1 MIKKALALAFIAVI
15 LVAVPVLALVPYS
28 APYTVTENASNSY
41 DMLGVVGLSNN
52 QWMADNGF
60 MNSSANDTRIE
71 TLGGLEKPHMVSDN
85 RTLTAIPVPANS
97 QTNLYYTTGNSELDS
112 FYTITGY
119 DGYVTASDNADLELG
134 DNFEVEQKGW
144 WDTGIIGSPFQN
156 AYTKKQTAFAIYN
169 SQSGEVTAGIEG
181 AWLDFERTNTDYV
194 TISDE
199 DEFSF
204 SDNGTDQPFS
214 VSAWVN
220 FEDATDSAILC
231 KAKDVTH
238 YEWFFAT
245 DGADKLNF
253 KLYIPDGTKNIGRLT
268 NAVTSNESTWC
279 HYVATYDGSETS
291 AGINIYIDGVDSD
304 TADVE
309 VLPYVGITPGD
320 SVLEIGSKF
329 THTSGLMDG
338 KMGEVKIFNV
348 ELTPAQV
355 LEEYNGGYFDNM
367 VARWTLAEGTGLPQ
381 DSSGNGFHATANTA
395 DWDGTY
401 VTASGVS
408 SGEREVLVRQT
419 TNLLTNGDFENGDP
433 PDDWSLVGAGASV
446 NRDGVTKRINSYSAN
461 VTRNGAQTRIEQ
473 FIANFADYAGLEVT
487 FGAWVKTSLADRV
500 FVSIND
506 GVVETPSSN
515 HPGDGEWHW
524 LSVTQTIA
532 DTPTR
537 LRLNCAVWNTNGTAY
552 FDNAQLIVGSD
563 FSGFKGNLLSN
574 WSFENGD
581 PPNDWGLVG
590 AGATSGQSTDQ
601 VKIGTYSCNLT
612 RSGANCYIW
621 SHIPEYG
628 QYKNEEVAFGC
639 WVYATV
645 ADRVRLRINDGVG
658 NAYSAYHSGNSD
670 WEWLTATRTVDSGAT
685 QLEVWPEIRNG
696 DTTAYFD
703 GAVLVVGSSSDLEI
717 TRRIEN
723 LQILVDDTLMDCSGN
738 ATVPDNA
745 NDWSFITGNVMPY
758 MEYLKFTIDGTE
770 YLWYQP
776 TSMIIGTNL
785 PNEATPGSYNG
796 TIVWGANPAGVDVSI
811 GSMVSSS
818 QPSIGVTGEEPASDI
833 LPPVEVSDWYVDPDV
848 GGSLLTNPMRPIV
861 TMLSDN
867 STMTEIQAWRLL
879 ALALILLVA
888 ATTARAVGRHQGLT
902 MISVGTAIGAMVA
915 FTIFPL
921 WTLIFAIGMFLGG
934 LVMERS
940 PSL

>member
-1 MIKKALALAFIAVI
+1 MIKKALALSFIAII

-28 APYTVTENASNSY
+28 APYTVTENASTSY

-60 MNSSANDTRIE
+60 MNSSGNDTRIE

-119 DGYVTASDNADLELG
+119 DGYVTASDNADIELD
-134 DNFEVEQKGW
+134 DNFEVEMKGW

-156 AYTKKQTAFAIYN
+156 AYTKKQTAIAIYN

-181 AWLDFERTNTDYV
+181 AWLDFERTNSDYV
-194 TISDE
+194 VISDE

-204 SDNGTDQPFS
+204 TDGAGNDQPFS
-214 VSAWVN
+214 VSACVN
-220 FEDATDSAILC
+220 FEDATASNLIN
-231 KAKDVTH
+231 KAVVAGDNM
-238 YEWFFAT
+238 EWYFST
-245 DGADKLNF
+245 EGTDKLIFRVGNTDF
-253 KLYIPDGTKNIGRLT
+253 TGYVGRTT
-268 NAVTSNESTWC
+268 NAVTSNESSWC

-304 TADVE
+304 TADSE
-309 VLPYVGITPGD
+309 ALPYTGMTNGTAPVDLGAYNN
-320 SVLEIGSKF
+320 
-329 THTSGLMDG
+329 HTANFLDG

-355 LEEYNGGYFDNM
+355 LQEYNGGYFDNM

-408 SGEREVLVRQT
+408 SGEKEVLVRQT
-419 TNLLTNGDFENGDP
+419 TNLLTNGGNP
-433 PDDWSLVGAGASV
+433 PDDWTLVGAGASV

-461 VTRNGAQTRIEQ
+461 LTRNGANCDIRQDITGFTSYI
-473 FIANFADYAGLEVT
+473 GKEVT
-487 FGAWVKTSLADRV
+487 L
-500 FVSIND
+500 
-506 GVVETPSSN
+506 
-515 HPGDGEWHW
+515 
-524 LSVTQTIA
+524 
-532 DTPTR
+532 
-537 LRLNCAVWNTNGTAY
+537 
-552 FDNAQLIVGSD
+552 
-563 FSGFKGNLLSN
+563 
-574 WSFENGD
+574 
-581 PPNDWGLVG
+581 
-590 AGATSGQSTDQ
+590 
-601 VKIGTYSCNLT
+601 
-612 RSGANCYIW
+612 
-621 SHIPEYG
+621 
-628 QYKNEEVAFGC
+628 GC
-639 WVYATV
+639 WVKASV
-645 ADRVRLRINDGVG
+645 PNKVRLRIDDGVG
-658 NAYSAYHSGNSD
+658 ATSNSEYHDGDGN
-670 WEWLTATRTVDSGAT
+670 WQWLTVTREIQSGASFVRVK
-685 QLEVWPEIRNG
+685 LLIENG

-703 GAVLVVGSSSDLEI
+703 GAVAVVGSSSDLEV

-738 ATVPDNA
+738 QTVPDNA

-770 YLWYQP
+770 HLWYQP
-776 TSMIIGTNL
+776 TSMIIGTDL
-785 PNEATPGSYNG
+785 PDRAGNPNDG
-796 TIVWGANPAGVDVSI
+796 TIHWGDNPSGVDVSI
-811 GSMVSSS
+811 GSMVSSG

-848 GGSLLTNPMRPIV
+848 GGALLTNPMRPIV

-921 WTLIFAIGMFLGG
+921 WTLIFAIGMFIGG